1 MRRKDREVRD
11 ITEILAVISRCKV
24 CRLGFQDDGGVYIVP
39 LNFGYTY
46 DGGTLTFYFHSA
58 REGHKLDLLKR
69 GGKVG
74 FELDTGHELIEANQ
88 ACSYGYRFESV
99 IGTGYAALLTDERAK
114 AHALEQLMC
123 HQTGRAFS
131 FTPEMTR
138 TVTVFSL
145 TADTVTCKRHE

>member
-11 ITEILAVISRCKV
+11 IAEILAVISRCKV
-24 CRLGFQDDGGVYIVP
+24 CRLGFQDDDGVYIVP

-58 REGHKLDLLKR
+58 REGRKLDLLKR

-74 FELDTGHELIEANQ
+74 FELDAGHELIEGDQ

-99 IGTGYAALLTDERAK
+99 IGTGQAALLTNERAK
-114 AHALEQLMC
+114 AHALEQLMR
-123 HQTGRAFS
+123 HQTGQPFS

-138 TVTVFSL
+138 AVTVFSL
-145 TADTVTCKRHE
+145 IAETFTCKRHE